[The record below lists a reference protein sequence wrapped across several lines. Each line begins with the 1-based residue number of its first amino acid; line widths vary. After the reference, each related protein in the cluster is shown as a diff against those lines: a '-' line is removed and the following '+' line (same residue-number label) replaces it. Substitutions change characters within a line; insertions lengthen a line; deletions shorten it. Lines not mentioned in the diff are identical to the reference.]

1 MSEALMLVL
10 INGLSVIFAAVIT
23 CIGVVVGA
31 GRIADKK
38 RTLQKLLRAYKDIQ
52 VLYTIEKY
60 HTQMNLTVNG
70 KCNKTHV
77 RQLVTKQENMA
88 LSGQHTLAQV
98 NRKIQALESS
108 SQ

>member
-1 MSEALMLVL
+1 MSEAIIVVL
-10 INGLSVIFAAVIT
+10 INGLSVIFAAIIT
-23 CIGVVVGA
+23 CLGVVVGA

-38 RTLQKLLRAYKDIQ
+38 RTLQKLMRAYKDIQ
-52 VLYTIEKY
+52 VLYTIEQY

-77 RQLVTKQENMA
+77 RQLVAKQENLA
-88 LSGQHTLAQV
+88 LSGIHTLAQV
-98 NRKIQALESS
+98 SRKIQALESN